1 MKKTLLLTVIV
12 FGFFSTWLI
21 PSLILARPD
30 KISNDYIKFVEASSS
45 TIWVPDSYT
54 TIQEAID
61 KANEGDTI
69 FVRATTYYEHVIVDK
84 ALSLVGENKDDTI
97 IDGEGTGTVVE
108 IRANNVT
115 LRNFTIQN
123 ADVGI
128 WLWYSHGS
136 NLTGNIVSN
145 NRQYGIFFGGYS
157 DGNIISDNTISHNS
171 QYGVYFSSSTNSIFT
186 NNTISNN
193 DNGIYIWS
201 SSNNIFAGN
210 NFSENNDNGIYIWSS
225 SNNIFAGNN
234 FSENINGIHLFHSS
248 ENVVSGNIV
257 LNNNYGIYVGDS
269 DKNVILN
276 SKASNNQRG
285 IYLHFS
291 RENILNNNTL
301 DSNLYGILL
310 DSSSNNE
317 ILHNNFINNVASSR
331 SINSVSS
338 WDNGVEGNYWS
349 DYQGSDANRD
359 GIGNTPYNIEENNE
373 DNYPLMAMHLQFSV
387 LMENK
392 TYLIDAV
399 SDSTISDFQFHSNM
413 GDRTKAVSFNV
424 NGEGFCRISI
434 PHSLVSPPFTVK
446 VDDSPPLYF
455 KKVYA
460 NRTHTWIYFTYD
472 PSEHEVTI
480 MQTFPSEQ
488 LLLFQW
494 ATLGLTIIAVV
505 LFSITVNYYR
515 LFIKQKKVIEAY
527 ESEVGSFPV
536 SHEERA
542 RIRFVKD
549 VIEREKKLE
558 KFKKKY
564 GVKFQP
570 ASTLEDLTEKLGVKK
585 ES

>member
-12 FGFFSTWLI
+12 FGFFSTWLN

-84 ALSLVGENKDDTI
+84 ALSIVGENKDGTI
-97 IDGEGTGTVVE
+97 IDGEGAGTVVD
-108 IRANNVT
+108 IRANNVI
-115 LRNFTIQN
+115 LSNFTIQN

-157 DGNIISDNTISHNS
+157 DGNIISDNTISYNS
-171 QYGVYFSSSTNSIFT
+171 PYGVYFSSSTNSIFT

-193 DNGIYIWS
+193 DNGIYVWS
-201 SSNNIFAGN
+201 SSNNLFAGN
-210 NFSENNDNGIYIWSS
+210 NFSENV
-225 SNNIFAGNN
+225 
-234 FSENINGIHLFHSS
+234 NGIHLFHSS

-257 LNNNYGIYVGDS
+257 LDNNYGVYVGDS
-269 DKNVILN
+269 DRNVILN

-291 RENILNNNTL
+291 RENILKNNTL

-331 SINSVSS
+331 SINSASS

-359 GIGNTPYNIEENNE
+359 GIGDTPYNIEENNE
-373 DNYPLMAMHLQFSV
+373 DNYPLIAMHLQFSV

-399 SDSTISDFQFHSNM
+399 SNSTISDFQFHSNL
-413 GDRTKAVSFNV
+413 GDRTKAVSFKV
-424 NGEGFCRISI
+424 NGAGFCRISI

-446 VDDSPPLYF
+446 VDDSSPLYS

-460 NRTHTWIYFTYD
+460 NRTHTWIYFTYA

-480 MQTFPSEQ
+480 MQIFPSEQ
-488 LLLFQW
+488 LVLFQW

-515 LFIKQKKVIEAY
+515 LFSKQKKVIEAY

-558 KFKKKY
+558 EFKKKY

-570 ASTLEDLTEKLGVKK
+570 ASTLEDLIEKLGVKK

>member
-12 FGFFSTWLI
+12 FGFFSTWLN

-30 KISNDYIKFVEASSS
+30 KISNEYIKFVGASSS

-84 ALSLVGENKDDTI
+84 ALSIVGENKDGTI
-97 IDGEGTGTVVE
+97 IDGEGAGTVVD
-108 IRANNVT
+108 IRANNVI
-115 LRNFTIQN
+115 LSNFTIQN

-157 DGNIISDNTISHNS
+157 DGNIISDNTISYNS
-171 QYGVYFSSSTNSIFT
+171 PYGVYFSSSTNSIFT

-193 DNGIYIWS
+193 DNGIYVWS
-201 SSNNIFAGN
+201 SSNNLFAGN
-210 NFSENNDNGIYIWSS
+210 NFSENV
-225 SNNIFAGNN
+225 
-234 FSENINGIHLFHSS
+234 NGIHLFHSS

-257 LNNNYGIYVGDS
+257 LDNNYGVYVGDS
-269 DKNVILN
+269 DRNVILN

-291 RENILNNNTL
+291 RENILKNNTL

-331 SINSVSS
+331 SINSASS

-359 GIGNTPYNIEENNE
+359 GIGDTPYNIEENNE
-373 DNYPLMAMHLQFSV
+373 DNYPLIAMHLQFSV

-399 SDSTISDFQFHSNM
+399 SNSTISDFQFHSNL
-413 GDRTKAVSFNV
+413 GDRTKAVSFKV
-424 NGEGFCRISI
+424 NGAGFCRISI

-446 VDDSPPLYF
+446 VDDSSPLYS

-460 NRTHTWIYFTYD
+460 NRTHTWIYFTYA

-480 MQTFPSEQ
+480 MQIFPSEQ
-488 LLLFQW
+488 LVLFQW

-515 LFIKQKKVIEAY
+515 LFSKQKKVIEAY

-558 KFKKKY
+558 EFKKKY

-570 ASTLEDLTEKLGVKK
+570 ASTLEDLIEKLGVKK